1 MISTLTFVVQF
12 PAANFRVQGNCRGY
26 MALGDL
32 ISLKGLIT
40 VSAILS
46 VTIKYLHITL
56 NVNRNN
62 VNVNGNNNNV
72 TVVYNDALA
81 STQRNFSLL
90 WNLLAVGVFL
100 TYPIWGGA
108 YNFFLGALAY
118 VGVPIALV
126 ALVGHCIR
134 YGVARRI
141 WDLFYVIGAAVV
153 CLLAL
158 GAAPFLDYTASQA
171 GPIYANVVATIDLFS
186 KGVNLFSILPFF
198 AKYVGYPLISVMGF
212 SFFFLSVV
220 YLVFAFIKERD
231 FNDSLRFSI
240 SQVGMGAMGYILACN
255 VFVALFLQDFGYI
268 TRVIVSPFWLFLS

>member
-1 MISTLTFVVQF
+1 
-12 PAANFRVQGNCRGY
+12 
-26 MALGDL
+26 MALSDL
-32 ISLKGLIT
+32 VSFKGLIT

-81 STQRNFSLL
+81 GTQRNFSLL
-90 WNLLAVGVFL
+90 WNLLAVLLFV
-100 TYPIWGGA
+100 TYPFFGAA
-108 YNFFLGALAY
+108 YNFILEALAC
-118 VGVPIALV
+118 VGVPIALF
-126 ALVGHCIR
+126 ALISHCMK
-134 YGVARRI
+134 YGVTRRI
-141 WDLFYVIGAAVV
+141 WQLFYVAGAAVV

-171 GPIYANVVATIDLFS
+171 GPIYTNVVATIDLFS

-198 AKYVGYPLISVMGF
+198 TKYVGYPLISAMGF

-231 FNDSLRFSI
+231 FNDSLKFSV

-268 TRVIVSPFWLFLS
+268 KRVIVSPFWLFLS